1 MCRSLCP
8 SSTPAHYLS
17 VVLVLDI
24 HCLSILYRVTKSCVV
39 LAFSRQ
45 LACSDRLSYITTVFS
60 SLSTHNSKLS
70 SPSKW
75 KKGVVRIAV
84 SPSILVVCCSARNT
98 AHICD
103 VYPCTSIYSPCLLPN
118 GVLFVEFPLIL
129 PVQNVPSS
137 DSDCSQSGIF
147 ILITPGSRHVLLH
160 CHSSQTFRRDDSRF
174 VHSIFSHLQ

>member
-1 MCRSLCP
+1 MDKILCLKSRNFLMCRSLCP
-8 SSTPAHYLS
+8 SNTPAHYLS

-39 LAFSRQ
+39 LAFSSQ

-60 SLSTHNSKLS
+60 SLSTHNSKLP

-75 KKGVVRIAV
+75 KKGVARIAV

-118 GVLFVEFPLIL
+118 GCNQRLFVEFPLIL
-129 PVQNVPSS
+129 PFQNVPSS
-137 DSDCSQSGIF
+137 DSDC
-147 ILITPGSRHVLLH
+147 LL
-160 CHSSQTFRRDDSRF
+160 S
-174 VHSIFSHLQ
+174 